1 MITSIKTNFKYF
13 IVLAM
18 ISFIAKAEVQVDSTK
33 VAPPVFT
40 IVLDAGHG
48 GKDSGKAVGTTYEK
62 DIALNIVKKVG
73 DQLSKQPNFKVIYT
87 RTTDKFLELRER
99 ARIANDAKADF
110 FVSVHANAAANKA
123 ARGNETFVLGLH
135 RNSDNLEVVK
145 RENSVILL
153 EENYEEH
160 YEGFN
165 PNDPSSFATS
175 LLTQEQFLDESI
187 EMAAQV
193 QTKFEDQIKRRNRGV
208 KQAGFAVLRLS
219 YMPSVLIE
227 TGFITN
233 AEERKFLASNAGQQ
247 KVANAI
253 TKAIL
258 EYQKS
263 RDINTFEVE
272 QVNVESQG
280 STTDSQ
286 SIPIG
291 DVDTNY
297 MIQIAASKNKLD
309 AKSYNFK
316 KLPNI
321 SRKKLGDIYKYYT
334 GTNLSLDQARELLK
348 QAKSKGY
355 NTAFIVKDTNG
366 VLERL

>member
-1 MITSIKTNFKYF
+1 MITLIKTNLNWF
-13 IVLAM
+13 IACLM
-18 ISFIAKAEVQVDSTK
+18 ISSIAMAKVPVDSTK
-33 VAPPVFT
+33 VAPPVFI

-62 DIALNIVKKVG
+62 DIALSIVKKVG
-73 DQLSKQPNFKVIYT
+73 AQLSKQPNFKVIYT

-110 FVSVHANAAANKA
+110 FVSVHANAAANKSA
-123 ARGNETFVLGLH
+123 KGNETFVLGLH

-145 RENSVILL
+145 RENAVILL

-175 LLTQEQFLDESI
+175 LLTQEEYLDESI

-193 QTKFEDQIKRRNRGV
+193 QTKFEDRLKRRNRGV

-233 AEERKFLASNAGQQ
+233 TEERNFLKSTVGQQ

-258 EYQKS
+258 QYQNS
-263 RDINTFEVE
+263 RDINTFKVE
-272 QVNVESQG
+272 QVDVESQG
-280 STTDSQ
+280 NDTNSQ
-286 SIPIG
+286 SIPIVEDG
-291 DVDTNY
+291 TSY
-297 MIQIAASKNKLD
+297 KIQIAASKNKL
-309 AKSYNFK
+309 APKSYNFK
-316 KLPNI
+316 KLPSI
-321 SRKKLGDIYKYYT
+321 SRIKVGEVYKYYT
-334 GTNLSLDQARELLK
+334 GDELSLSQAQDLLHK
-348 QAKSKGY
+348 AKAKGY
-355 NTAFIVKDTNG
+355 KTAFIVKEKDG
-366 VLERL
+366 VIERL